1 MFGPAPTPPLPLR
14 IRQYAISAT
23 AGRASA
29 SLGSMLV
36 ATTTRSEKR
45 RRRCGHPARAADDD
59 DDNDADDDG
68 SIVCLRNSVYFY
80 ADVTKRTVLR
90 LVQKLHEANEYAT
103 KGLGT
108 TPQQEV
114 RVYLYINSPGGEVFA
129 GLSAMDHIR
138 WNPVP
143 VVTVVDGFVASSATF
158 LLLGAAERK
167 AMRNAR
173 ILIHQL
179 TATFW
184 GKFVDLLD
192 EVKNTQELM
201 RSIQAIYTQGTRM
214 DTATVEEL
222 LR

>member
-1 MFGPAPTPPLPLR
+1 
-14 IRQYAISAT
+14 
-23 AGRASA
+23 
-29 SLGSMLV
+29 MLV
-36 ATTTRSEKR
+36 AARPGKR
-45 RRRCGHPARAADDD
+45 PRRLRVHAADDED
-59 DDNDADDDG
+59 DDKDGGDDEG

-90 LVQKLHEANEYAT
+90 LVQKLHEANDYAT
-103 KGLGT
+103 KCLGT
-108 TPQQEV
+108 TPQQEA

-201 RSIQAIYTQGTRM
+201 RSIQAIYTQSTRM
-214 DTATVEEL
+214 DSATVEEL
-222 LR
+222 LRKELHMDATRACEHGFVDEVW